1 MPPAT
6 LRCCVAPRALARPFW
21 SLNSPRQVA
30 MVDLDIGQINIKG
43 GGDEIALQY
52 LGAAVVLTWQR
63 LPQEVRE
70 ILLSRSASIKG
81 LPATHELEAKIKSLI
96 RGHAKPIAG
105 IEQR

>member
-21 SLNSPRQVA
+21 SLNFPRQVA

-81 LPATHELEAKIKSLI
+81 LPAAHELEAKIKSLI